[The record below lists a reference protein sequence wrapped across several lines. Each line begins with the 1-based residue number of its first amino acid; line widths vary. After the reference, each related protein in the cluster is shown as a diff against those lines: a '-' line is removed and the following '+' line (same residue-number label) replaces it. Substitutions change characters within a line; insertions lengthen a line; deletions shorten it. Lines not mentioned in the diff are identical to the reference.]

1 MGAMGPKNDPHF
13 YVLPT
18 RIKIVQVQNN
28 SCDLTPL
35 MFCNCLGLVIFGY
48 CYASADEIYSDKH
61 LPL

>member
-28 SCDLTPL
+28 SRHLTPL
-35 MFCNCLGLVIFGY
+35 IFLQFSGSGY
-48 CYASADEIYSDKH
+48 FWLLLYDFS
-61 LPL
+61 